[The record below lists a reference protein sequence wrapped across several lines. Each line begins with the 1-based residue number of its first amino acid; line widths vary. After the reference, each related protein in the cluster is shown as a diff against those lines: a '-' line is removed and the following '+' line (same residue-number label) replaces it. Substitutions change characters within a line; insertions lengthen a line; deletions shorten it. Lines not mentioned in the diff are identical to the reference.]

1 MTKSLAECCRVVKPS
16 RKGGSNNIKSFPD
29 KDGKF
34 ELYLFKNDLAKD
46 FRNDPKLCMWRRDGS
61 SLLQKYI
68 MTKDEENK
76 EDVFFTASSVVSR
89 MTGVLESN

>member
-1 MTKSLAECCRVVKPS
+1 MA
-16 RKGGSNNIKSFPD
+16 NNKSFPD

-34 ELYLFKNDLAKD
+34 ELFLFKNDLVKD

-68 MTKDEENK
+68 KVKDEENK
-76 EDVFFTASSVVSR
+76 DDVFFTSSSVVSIKCR
-89 MTGVLESN
+89 NEQIIFSN